1 MSSTIA
7 QFAAFRTQSRAE
19 QSPNKTHSL
28 MGLQRELRVPG
39 SQFAV
44 LEFIEQNSKK
54 KKEETAERV
63 LAICKVSL
71 TS

>member
-1 MSSTIA
+1 MIA

-19 QSPNKTHSL
+19 SPNKTHSL
-28 MGLQRELRVPG
+28 MGLQRELRGPG

-54 KKEETAERV
+54 KRRKLQRE
-63 LAICKVSL
+63 S
-71 TS
+71 